1 MKSCTDRTCGP
12 DPVCGVSCGT
22 CLATEMCSTAG
33 TCQCTPGTTA
43 CASDGFGF
51 QVCNASGA
59 LGSRI
64 PCPANFMCDQSTRRC
79 NRPACVNAEIMLLV
93 DRSSSM
99 ADVGAFTWVRDGLA
113 DIALNYIH
121 GNRIGVR
128 QFPTAAGCSVAPA
141 PTLVLENYAGLTSSL
156 VAPTSD
162 ATTPVTGALNGALTS
177 FGDANDSQA
186 VVLISQGD
194 ENCSSQAAALSAAAS
209 LWYAGVRVYAIGVT
223 TTADRPFL
231 DKLAAAGGTGVS
243 RLVTDK
249 PSFLAALHAVFG
261 ELGACRCDQ
270 TCQCGDG
277 YLVTGEDC
285 DDGNKMDGDG
295 CSSLCRP
302 TGKAVFLSSKAFS
315 GNLGGLAG
323 ADAQC
328 QSLAQGAGRPGTFK
342 AWLSDSTQ
350 PAKDRLAH
358 GTEPYVLFNAARSVV
373 ATSFAELTD
382 GALLG
387 SISRN
392 EMGGPAAGVASAWTG
407 SRADG
412 TSAAETC
419 GDWTSADL
427 SRTGRSGTLGPS
439 AASWTDG
446 ASTSCNTATMS
457 LYCIEQ

>member
-1 MKSCTDRTCGP
+1 
-12 DPVCGVSCGT
+12 
-22 CLATEMCSTAG
+22 
-33 TCQCTPGTTA
+33 
-43 CASDGFGF
+43 
-51 QVCNASGA
+51 
-59 LGSRI
+59 
-64 PCPANFMCDQSTRRC
+64 
-79 NRPACVNAEIMLLV
+79 
-93 DRSSSM
+93 
-99 ADVGAFTWVRDGLA
+99 
-113 DIALNYIH
+113 
-121 GNRIGVR
+121 
-128 QFPTAAGCSVAPA
+128 
-141 PTLVLENYAGLTSSL
+141 
-156 VAPTSD
+156 
-162 ATTPVTGALNGALTS
+162 
-177 FGDANDSQA
+177 
-186 VVLISQGD
+186 
-194 ENCSSQAAALSAAAS
+194 
-209 LWYAGVRVYAIGVT
+209 
-223 TTADRPFL
+223 
-231 DKLAAAGGTGVS
+231 
-243 RLVTDK
+243 
-249 PSFLAALHAVFG
+249 
-261 ELGACRCDQ
+261 
-270 TCQCGDG
+270 
-277 YLVTGEDC
+277 VTGEAC

-358 GTEPYVLFNAARSVV
+358 GTDPYVLFNAARSVV